1 MASKTSARKQGRGFK
16 EFVRKLVVSLKR
28 SPSIIPILASVV
40 SFVFYSLNLASI
52 SNTTCKINTSNM
64 GQCEFATMLLSVLSV
79 VVLLRSYPKREKPK
93 FVMIGLFFLMAAA
106 QVFCDVIYV
115 VRINGAIN
123 STTSSFDTS
132 GTDSYILKAQSVMSA
147 HIIILIVCIALV
159 ALLPVYGKL
168 LKKIN
173 TSIDV
178 EGNEDMAAIDLT
190 SDAE

>member
-1 MASKTSARKQGRGFK
+1 MASKTTARKQGRGFK
-16 EFVRKLVVSLKR
+16 EFVRKLIVSLKR
-28 SPSIIPILASVV
+28 SPGIIPILASVV
-40 SFVFYSLNLASI
+40 AFVFYSLNLASI
-52 SNTTCKINTSNM
+52 SNTTCKINTYNM
-64 GQCEFATMLLSVLSV
+64 GQCEFATMLLSILMV
-79 VVLLRSYPKREKPK
+79 VVILRCFPKREKPK
-93 FVMIGLFFLMAAA
+93 FVMIGLYLLMAAA
-106 QVFCDVIYV
+106 QIFCDIVYIA
-115 VRINGAIN
+115 RIKGVLN
-123 STTSSFDTS
+123 SDTGHFDVTGS
-132 GTDSYILKAQSVMSA
+132 DSYIATAQSVATA